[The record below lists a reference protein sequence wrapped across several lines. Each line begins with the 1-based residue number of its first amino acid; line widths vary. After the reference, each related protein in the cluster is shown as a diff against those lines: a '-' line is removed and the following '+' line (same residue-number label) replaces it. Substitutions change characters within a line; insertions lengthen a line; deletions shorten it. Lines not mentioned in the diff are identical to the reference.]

1 MDWKISSGSIY
12 NRREGNL
19 LPTMSKAGRIKKDLS
34 KEKVWLSVDE
44 TTDKCGRYV
53 ANLLVG
59 KMDGLKFWS
68 SIKRFRYGPK
78 SNHTL

>member
-1 MDWKISSGSIY
+1 
-12 NRREGNL
+12 
-19 LPTMSKAGRIKKDLS
+19 LS

-59 KMDGLKFWS
+59 KMDGLKFHRPYLTS
-68 SIKRFRYGPK
+68 VKMLEKTDNSTISRFVNDGIGVMFFK
-78 SNHTL
+78 